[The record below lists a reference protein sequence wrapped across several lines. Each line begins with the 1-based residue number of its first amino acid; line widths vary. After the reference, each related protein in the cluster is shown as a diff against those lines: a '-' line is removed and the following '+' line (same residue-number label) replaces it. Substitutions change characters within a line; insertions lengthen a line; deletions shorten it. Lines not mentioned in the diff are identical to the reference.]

1 MMIQN
6 RDGSLA
12 KQPGRCASQYQSYYA
27 AMPASALECE
37 SSLIEELIGFA
48 FDLLGAQHLELRVY
62 DEATTKTPAQNKRAG
77 QAG

>member
-12 KQPGRCASQYQSYYA
+12 REPGRCADRRPSYYA

-37 SSLIEELIGFA
+37 RSVIEELIGFA
-48 FDLLGAQHLELRVY
+48 FDLLGARHLELRVY
-62 DEATTKTPAQNKRAG
+62 DEPAPKAPAQDTCSG
-77 QAG
+77 